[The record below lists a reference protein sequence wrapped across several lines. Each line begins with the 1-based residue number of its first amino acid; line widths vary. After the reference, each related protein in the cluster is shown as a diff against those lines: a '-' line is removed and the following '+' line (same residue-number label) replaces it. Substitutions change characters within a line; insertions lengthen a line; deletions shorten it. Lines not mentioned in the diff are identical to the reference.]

1 MYRIGE
7 LAALSGL
14 SRSTLLYY
22 DRIGLLMPSGRT
34 ESNYRCY
41 SAADRERL
49 ETICSL
55 RQAGI
60 DLTGIRA
67 ILTATAEES
76 SVLQRRL
83 GEIGREMQAL
93 HTQQRIVAEMLAIQS
108 GVLPPV
114 AVDKHAWIDMLR
126 VAGMDERAM
135 EQWHTEFERRAP
147 QAHHTFLVSLGID
160 EEEISL
166 IRRRSVDKHL

>member
-34 ESNYRCY
+34 EANYRCY

-49 ETICSL
+49 EAICSL

-67 ILTATAEES
+67 ILTATAEGS

-83 GEIGREMQAL
+83 GEIGREMQTL

-147 QAHHTFLVSLGID
+147 QAHQAFLVSLGID
-160 EEEISL
+160 EVEISL
-166 IRRRSVDKHL
+166 IRRRSAGERL